1 MAKDEGTMT
10 SNAKI
15 TLNDAISAMEQA
27 YSRLAAA
34 TDVAVHARSQSAA
47 ERESVQ
53 QEISL
58 SWQAHT
64 NALETS
70 LTQATSENEFLKADN
85 LRLSNQLQQLQKD
98 YLELQATAGTV
109 ASRLDSTVRQ
119 LDLIL
124 EH

>member
-1 MAKDEGTMT
+1 MT

-27 YSRLAAA
+27 YSRLASA
-34 TDVAVHARSQSAA
+34 TDIAVHERAQSAA
-47 ERESVQ
+47 TREAAQ
-53 QEISL
+53 NEISL
-58 SWQAHT
+58 SWQVHSSQ
-64 NALETS
+64 LETS
-70 LTQATSENEFLKADN
+70 LGQSTSENEFLKADN
-85 LRLSNQLQQLQKD
+85 LRLSNQLQALQKD